1 MENEQEQ
8 AETTGSHQG
17 EIDGMKLE
25 NEQLKHELEIR
36 GGKILSLEKTL
47 AEKTGELSLNL
58 KSLEEAKQVI
68 VETTVD
74 LAQAIGAY
82 KIMAGQANPGLVA
95 DMIKGNTVA
104 EINNSIKNAKEMV
117 EKVRQE
123 ITAEAA
129 RVRIPAGAPPR
140 AMSDLSALSAREKIK
155 LAVEGR

>member
-1 MENEQEQ
+1 MENEQEH
-8 AETTGSHQG
+8 AEITGRHEG
-17 EIDGMKLE
+17 EIDSMKLE

-36 GGKILSLEKTL
+36 DVKILDLEKSL
-47 AEKTGELSLNL
+47 AEKTGELSRNL

-74 LAQAIGAY
+74 LAQTIGAY
-82 KIMAGQANPGLVA
+82 KIMAEQANPGPVA
-95 DMIKGNTVA
+95 GMIKGNTVA
-104 EINNSIKNAKEMV
+104 EINASIKNAKGMV

-123 ITAEAA
+123 INAKAA
-129 RVRIPAGAPPR
+129 KVRVPAGAPPR